1 MLVVYSHGLRKGT
14 TVCTLCELLYY
25 YYYVLSI
32 VQSEIKLL
40 QWSLY
45 FKTTHVTKNK
55 WSYIASGLKIKV
67 I

>member
-14 TVCTLCELLYY
+14 TVCALYELLY

-40 QWSLY
+40 LLLLLS
-45 FKTTHVTKNK
+45 
-55 WSYIASGLKIKV
+55 KISR
-67 I
+67 IIQL